1 MRPCICICAIYAR
14 FRGTIAQN
22 AEKAQGLAEML
33 LFLGN
38 VTPKLFP
45 IKPTIGRK
53 LPCRHLC
60 RKWHCEAPAASL
72 GEAKDVGYE
81 GLVRA
86 A

>member
-1 MRPCICICAIYAR
+1 MRPCMCICAIYAR

-22 AEKAQGLAEML
+22 AEKAQGLAEMI
-33 LFLGN
+33 LFLRD
-38 VTPKLFP
+38 VTLKLFP
-45 IKPTIGRK
+45 GQPRIGRK
-53 LPCRHLC
+53 LPRRHLC